1 MGNVVRKEP
10 CPKCREMGGD
20 KSGDNLVIYEDESAY
35 CFACGHTILSE
46 EEKERR
52 GLNNYVYEETSM
64 SEPLTKEQIK
74 EIRDTTGNKGQNSR
88 GITDETFRKYGVR
101 FEYDEESGEVSS
113 HFYPVTTN
121 YEISGFK
128 IREIPKKFRSVGQ
141 TGKSCDAFGEWIF
154 KVSNSKTVVIAAG
167 ECFRGD
173 TEVMTEKGFIR
184 FDELPKDVKVLQL
197 HENKTGE
204 FVTPLAY
211 VEKEYSGDFIEYDAA
226 KFSLHT
232 TPDHNLVYWNNNGLF
247 VKKKAKEAVSAK
259 HFVHL
264 SGKVNGG
271 GTGLSKDQIAL
282 TLAICA
288 DSKYDVRKDGS
299 KYVHFEFIKERKI
312 LRLRGILERLG
323 ITYTS
328 YFSTRANGKVYTT
341 FNFKMPSYIT
351 DKQIPK
357 SWVANATL
365 SEKDFILEELRWWD
379 GNMNGDVIEFN
390 SKHYS
395 ECSTIQELCVT
406 SGRYSR
412 IRKRSNKLGTWY
424 VCSVY
429 DRELTGSTQVANKVT
444 KSFTGKVYCVTVP
457 TGMIQV
463 RHNGKVAIV
472 GNCDT
477 LSAYQMLENYR
488 KGRNSDFE
496 PTPVVSSTIGETGS
510 DKQFQKRYNWLNR
523 FDKIVICPDQDE
535 AGKKAVEALVKVL
548 PKNKVYVMEL
558 PMKDSNDMLT
568 SGREKE
574 WINAY
579 FKAKQ
584 YTPAGIVSSEELY
597 KEVVER
603 AKVNKLPFPPML
615 EKANKVLAGGVNFG
629 YICNIIAGSGSG
641 KSSLIN
647 QCVKYWMTDLD
658 MNVGVVSLEAEA
670 GEFAENLLSHEMGR
684 KIALIK
690 DKEERISFVESE
702 EAKQAAYNMF
712 HRPDG
717 SSRLFLLDDRGDF
730 SMLQEK
736 IEELIIAC
744 NCKIIVIDVI
754 SDILMPMPLDEVE
767 KWMGWT
773 KRIVKQYNCIFFHVS
788 HVRKAGGGEKTA
800 SSGAFLT
807 EESTIGSGSQFRS
820 AGVNIALQRDK
831 NNEDE
836 VIRNTTSVHIL
847 KSRAT
852 GWTGKACELYYDS
865 ESHTL
870 WDKDEYFSSRGGVF
884 Q

>member
-20 KSGDNLVIYEDESAY
+20 KSGDNLVIYEDESSY
-35 CFACGHTILSE
+35 CFACGHCVLSE

-52 GLNNYVYEETSM
+52 GLNNYVYEETTM

-74 EIRDTTGNKGQNSR
+74 EIRDTTGNKGQDSR

-101 FEYDEESGEVSS
+101 FEYDEESGDVSS
-113 HFYPVTTN
+113 HFYPVTTD

-128 IREIPKKFRSVGQ
+128 IRGIPKKFRS
-141 TGKSCDAFGEWIF
+141 TGKTGKDCDAFGEWIF
-154 KVSNSKTVVIAAG
+154 KVSNSKTVVIASG
-167 ECFRGD
+167 EVDC
-173 TEVMTEKGFIR
+173 
-184 FDELPKDVKVLQL
+184 
-197 HENKTGE
+197 
-204 FVTPLAY
+204 
-211 VEKEYSGDFIEYDAA
+211 
-226 KFSLHT
+226 
-232 TPDHNLVYWNNNGLF
+232 
-247 VKKKAKEAVSAK
+247 
-259 HFVHL
+259 
-264 SGKVNGG
+264 
-271 GTGLSKDQIAL
+271 
-282 TLAICA
+282 
-288 DSKYDVRKDGS
+288 
-299 KYVHFEFIKERKI
+299 
-312 LRLRGILERLG
+312 
-323 ITYTS
+323 
-328 YFSTRANGKVYTT
+328 
-341 FNFKMPSYIT
+341 
-351 DKQIPK
+351 
-357 SWVANATL
+357 
-365 SEKDFILEELRWWD
+365 
-379 GNMNGDVIEFN
+379 
-390 SKHYS
+390 
-395 ECSTIQELCVT
+395 
-406 SGRYSR
+406 
-412 IRKRSNKLGTWY
+412 
-424 VCSVY
+424 
-429 DRELTGSTQVANKVT
+429 
-444 KSFTGKVYCVTVP
+444 
-457 TGMIQV
+457 
-463 RHNGKVAIV
+463 
-472 GNCDT
+472 

-488 KGRNSDFE
+488 KSRNSDFE

-535 AGKKAVEALVKVL
+535 AGRKAVEALVKVL

-558 PMKDSNDMLT
+558 PMKDSNEMLMA
-568 SGREKE
+568 GREKE

-579 FKAKQ
+579 FKARQ
-584 YTPAGIVSSEELY
+584 YTPSGIVSSEELY

-670 GEFAENLLSHEMGR
+670 GEFAENLLSHEMGK

-690 DKEERISFVESE
+690 DKEERIGFVESQ
-702 EAKQAAYNMF
+702 EAQEAAYNMF

-836 VIRNTTSVHIL
+836 VVRNTTSVHIL

>member
-35 CFACGHTILSE
+35 CFACSYTILSE

-52 GLNNYVYEETSM
+52 GLNNYVYEESNM

-101 FEYDEESGEVSS
+101 FEYDEESGDVSS

-128 IREIPKKFRSVGQ
+128 IREIPKKFRSIGK
-141 TGKSCDAFGEWIF
+141 TGKDSDTFGEWVF

-167 ECFRGD
+167 E
-173 TEVMTEKGFIR
+173 
-184 FDELPKDVKVLQL
+184 
-197 HENKTGE
+197 
-204 FVTPLAY
+204 
-211 VEKEYSGDFIEYDAA
+211 
-226 KFSLHT
+226 
-232 TPDHNLVYWNNNGLF
+232 
-247 VKKKAKEAVSAK
+247 
-259 HFVHL
+259 
-264 SGKVNGG
+264 
-271 GTGLSKDQIAL
+271 
-282 TLAICA
+282 
-288 DSKYDVRKDGS
+288 
-299 KYVHFEFIKERKI
+299 
-312 LRLRGILERLG
+312 
-323 ITYTS
+323 
-328 YFSTRANGKVYTT
+328 
-341 FNFKMPSYIT
+341 
-351 DKQIPK
+351 
-357 SWVANATL
+357 
-365 SEKDFILEELRWWD
+365 
-379 GNMNGDVIEFN
+379 
-390 SKHYS
+390 
-395 ECSTIQELCVT
+395 
-406 SGRYSR
+406 
-412 IRKRSNKLGTWY
+412 
-424 VCSVY
+424 VC
-429 DRELTGSTQVANKVT
+429 
-444 KSFTGKVYCVTVP
+444 C
-457 TGMIQV
+457 
-463 RHNGKVAIV
+463 
-472 GNCDT
+472 

-488 KGRNSDFE
+488 KSRNSDFE

-523 FDKIVICPDQDE
+523 FDKIVICPDADE

-558 PMKDSNDMLT
+558 PMKDSNEMLMA
-568 SGREKE
+568 GREKE

-847 KSRAT
+847 KSRST

>member
-20 KSGDNLVIYEDESAY
+20 KSGDNLVIYEDESSY
-35 CFACGHTILSE
+35 CFACGYCVLSE

-101 FEYDEESGEVSS
+101 FEYDEESGDVSS
-113 HFYPVTTN
+113 HFYPVTTD

-128 IREIPKKFRSVGQ
+128 IREIPKKFRS
-141 TGKSCDAFGEWIF
+141 TGKTGKDCDAFGEWIF
-154 KVSNSKTVVIAAG
+154 KVSNSRTVLISCG
-167 ECFRGD
+167 E
-173 TEVMTEKGFIR
+173 I
-184 FDELPKDVKVLQL
+184 
-197 HENKTGE
+197 
-204 FVTPLAY
+204 
-211 VEKEYSGDFIEYDAA
+211 
-226 KFSLHT
+226 
-232 TPDHNLVYWNNNGLF
+232 
-247 VKKKAKEAVSAK
+247 
-259 HFVHL
+259 
-264 SGKVNGG
+264 
-271 GTGLSKDQIAL
+271 
-282 TLAICA
+282 
-288 DSKYDVRKDGS
+288 
-299 KYVHFEFIKERKI
+299 
-312 LRLRGILERLG
+312 
-323 ITYTS
+323 
-328 YFSTRANGKVYTT
+328 
-341 FNFKMPSYIT
+341 
-351 DKQIPK
+351 
-357 SWVANATL
+357 
-365 SEKDFILEELRWWD
+365 
-379 GNMNGDVIEFN
+379 
-390 SKHYS
+390 
-395 ECSTIQELCVT
+395 
-406 SGRYSR
+406 
-412 IRKRSNKLGTWY
+412 
-424 VCSVY
+424 
-429 DRELTGSTQVANKVT
+429 
-444 KSFTGKVYCVTVP
+444 
-457 TGMIQV
+457 
-463 RHNGKVAIV
+463 
-472 GNCDT
+472 DT

-488 KGRNSDFE
+488 KSRNSDFE

-535 AGKKAVEALVKVL
+535 AGRKAVEALVKVL

-558 PMKDSNDMLT
+558 PMKDSNEMLMA
-568 SGREKE
+568 GREKE

-579 FKAKQ
+579 FKARQ
-584 YTPAGIVSSEELY
+584 YTPSGIVSSEELY

-670 GEFAENLLSHEMGR
+670 GEFAENLLSHEMGK

-690 DKEERISFVESE
+690 DKEERISFVESQ
-702 EAKQAAYNMF
+702 EAQEAAYNMF

-836 VIRNTTSVHIL
+836 VVRNTTSVHIL

>member
-35 CFACGHTILSE
+35 CFACSHTILSE

-52 GLNNYVYEETSM
+52 GLNNYVYEESNM

-128 IREIPKKFRSVGQ
+128 IREIPKKFRSVGL

-167 ECFRGD
+167 E
-173 TEVMTEKGFIR
+173 
-184 FDELPKDVKVLQL
+184 
-197 HENKTGE
+197 
-204 FVTPLAY
+204 
-211 VEKEYSGDFIEYDAA
+211 
-226 KFSLHT
+226 
-232 TPDHNLVYWNNNGLF
+232 
-247 VKKKAKEAVSAK
+247 
-259 HFVHL
+259 
-264 SGKVNGG
+264 
-271 GTGLSKDQIAL
+271 
-282 TLAICA
+282 
-288 DSKYDVRKDGS
+288 
-299 KYVHFEFIKERKI
+299 
-312 LRLRGILERLG
+312 
-323 ITYTS
+323 
-328 YFSTRANGKVYTT
+328 
-341 FNFKMPSYIT
+341 
-351 DKQIPK
+351 
-357 SWVANATL
+357 
-365 SEKDFILEELRWWD
+365 
-379 GNMNGDVIEFN
+379 
-390 SKHYS
+390 
-395 ECSTIQELCVT
+395 
-406 SGRYSR
+406 
-412 IRKRSNKLGTWY
+412 
-424 VCSVY
+424 VC
-429 DRELTGSTQVANKVT
+429 
-444 KSFTGKVYCVTVP
+444 C
-457 TGMIQV
+457 
-463 RHNGKVAIV
+463 
-472 GNCDT
+472 

-488 KGRNSDFE
+488 KSRNSDFE

-523 FDKIVICPDQDE
+523 FDKIVICPDQDCS
-535 AGKKAVEALVKVL
+535 GKKAVEALVKVL

-690 DKEERISFVESE
+690 DKEERIGFVESE

-870 WDKDEYFSSRGGVF
+870 WDKDEYFSNRHGEF
-884 Q
+884 

>member
-10 CPKCREMGGD
+10 CPKCREMGRD

-35 CFACGHTILSE
+35 CFACSHTILSE

-154 KVSNSKTVVIAAG
+154 KVSNSKTVLISCG
-167 ECFRGD
+167 E
-173 TEVMTEKGFIR
+173 I
-184 FDELPKDVKVLQL
+184 
-197 HENKTGE
+197 
-204 FVTPLAY
+204 
-211 VEKEYSGDFIEYDAA
+211 
-226 KFSLHT
+226 
-232 TPDHNLVYWNNNGLF
+232 
-247 VKKKAKEAVSAK
+247 
-259 HFVHL
+259 
-264 SGKVNGG
+264 
-271 GTGLSKDQIAL
+271 
-282 TLAICA
+282 
-288 DSKYDVRKDGS
+288 
-299 KYVHFEFIKERKI
+299 
-312 LRLRGILERLG
+312 
-323 ITYTS
+323 
-328 YFSTRANGKVYTT
+328 
-341 FNFKMPSYIT
+341 
-351 DKQIPK
+351 
-357 SWVANATL
+357 
-365 SEKDFILEELRWWD
+365 
-379 GNMNGDVIEFN
+379 
-390 SKHYS
+390 
-395 ECSTIQELCVT
+395 
-406 SGRYSR
+406 
-412 IRKRSNKLGTWY
+412 
-424 VCSVY
+424 
-429 DRELTGSTQVANKVT
+429 
-444 KSFTGKVYCVTVP
+444 
-457 TGMIQV
+457 
-463 RHNGKVAIV
+463 
-472 GNCDT
+472 DT

-488 KGRNSDFE
+488 KSRNSDFE

-558 PMKDSNDMLT
+558 PMKDSNELLMA
-568 SGREKE
+568 GREKE

-690 DKEERISFVESE
+690 DKEERVSFVESE

>member
-35 CFACGHTILSE
+35 CFACSYTILSE

-101 FEYDEESGEVSS
+101 FEYDEESGDVSS

-128 IREIPKKFRSVGQ
+128 IREIPKKFRSIGK
-141 TGKSCDAFGEWIF
+141 TGKDSDTFGEWVF

-167 ECFRGD
+167 E
-173 TEVMTEKGFIR
+173 
-184 FDELPKDVKVLQL
+184 
-197 HENKTGE
+197 
-204 FVTPLAY
+204 
-211 VEKEYSGDFIEYDAA
+211 
-226 KFSLHT
+226 
-232 TPDHNLVYWNNNGLF
+232 
-247 VKKKAKEAVSAK
+247 
-259 HFVHL
+259 
-264 SGKVNGG
+264 
-271 GTGLSKDQIAL
+271 
-282 TLAICA
+282 
-288 DSKYDVRKDGS
+288 
-299 KYVHFEFIKERKI
+299 
-312 LRLRGILERLG
+312 
-323 ITYTS
+323 
-328 YFSTRANGKVYTT
+328 
-341 FNFKMPSYIT
+341 
-351 DKQIPK
+351 
-357 SWVANATL
+357 
-365 SEKDFILEELRWWD
+365 
-379 GNMNGDVIEFN
+379 
-390 SKHYS
+390 
-395 ECSTIQELCVT
+395 
-406 SGRYSR
+406 
-412 IRKRSNKLGTWY
+412 
-424 VCSVY
+424 VC
-429 DRELTGSTQVANKVT
+429 
-444 KSFTGKVYCVTVP
+444 C
-457 TGMIQV
+457 
-463 RHNGKVAIV
+463 
-472 GNCDT
+472 

-488 KGRNSDFE
+488 KSRNSDFE

-523 FDKIVICPDQDE
+523 FDKIVICPDADE

-558 PMKDSNDMLT
+558 PMKDSNEMLMA
-568 SGREKE
+568 GREKE

-870 WDKDEYFSSRGGVF
+870 WDKDEYFSNRHGEF
-884 Q
+884 

>member
-10 CPKCREMGGD
+10 CPKCREMGRD

-35 CFACGHTILSE
+35 CFACSHTILSE

-154 KVSNSKTVVIAAG
+154 KVSNSKTVLISCG
-167 ECFRGD
+167 E
-173 TEVMTEKGFIR
+173 I
-184 FDELPKDVKVLQL
+184 
-197 HENKTGE
+197 
-204 FVTPLAY
+204 
-211 VEKEYSGDFIEYDAA
+211 
-226 KFSLHT
+226 
-232 TPDHNLVYWNNNGLF
+232 
-247 VKKKAKEAVSAK
+247 
-259 HFVHL
+259 
-264 SGKVNGG
+264 
-271 GTGLSKDQIAL
+271 
-282 TLAICA
+282 
-288 DSKYDVRKDGS
+288 
-299 KYVHFEFIKERKI
+299 
-312 LRLRGILERLG
+312 
-323 ITYTS
+323 
-328 YFSTRANGKVYTT
+328 
-341 FNFKMPSYIT
+341 
-351 DKQIPK
+351 
-357 SWVANATL
+357 
-365 SEKDFILEELRWWD
+365 
-379 GNMNGDVIEFN
+379 
-390 SKHYS
+390 
-395 ECSTIQELCVT
+395 
-406 SGRYSR
+406 
-412 IRKRSNKLGTWY
+412 
-424 VCSVY
+424 
-429 DRELTGSTQVANKVT
+429 
-444 KSFTGKVYCVTVP
+444 
-457 TGMIQV
+457 
-463 RHNGKVAIV
+463 
-472 GNCDT
+472 DT

-488 KGRNSDFE
+488 KSRNSDFE

-558 PMKDSNDMLT
+558 PMKDSNELLMA
-568 SGREKE
+568 GREKE

-690 DKEERISFVESE
+690 DKEERVSFVESE

-788 HVRKAGGGEKTA
+788 HVRKAGGGGEKTA